1 MIRWLVLVCL
11 LSLNVFAKMPHTPR
25 NIQAPYVAA
34 DFWEQ
39 WSSDTP
45 RMALFIKVT
54 PQSFW
59 TGASAIGFTSNT
71 RNMTL
76 PGHPGITFYSA
87 PGVTPTLADQ
97 ILGETSSVDFQ
108 GIYQT
113 GIFERSDVIAG
124 KWNFAEIEVFSACW
138 DNTNLGEL
146 VHARGNLGE
155 FKDYQTYFTAE
166 GRGLLGRLSRE
177 VDEST
182 QRLCRVREFGD
193 TRCGK
198 VLTGSFTYDATTD
211 HASNVFTETAHG
223 MRTGEF
229 VSLSVVSG
237 SINGGLTA
245 NTGYY
250 VIKDTANTFKLAT
263 SLANARAGTNIT
275 GISDAV
281 GVVQVNRGVI
291 IVGGV
296 VYQLRQTFTTV
307 DPNASQVIYMPVSVN
322 QIYENLFRN
331 GKLTATSG
339 LNAGISREIAY
350 NSGYIDGQSLIHLKR
365 EFPYPVDAGT
375 DFTITAG
382 CVRTIEDCRKYGNAA
397 RFNGEPFVPNIENV
411 NRITSA
417 H

>member
-1 MIRWLVLVCL
+1 MIRLLVLVCL
-11 LSLNVFAKMPHTPR
+11 LSLNVFAMPHVPR

-34 DFWEQ
+34 DFWTQ
-39 WSSDTP
+39 WGSNTP

-146 VHARGNLGE
+146 VHAKGNLGE

-198 VLTGSFTYDATTD
+198 DLTTTVTLGGVAYKIRQTGVTGIGSTSGTD
-211 HASNVFTETAHG
+211 YPGAVIVFDTSTFSGNVP
-223 MRTGEF
+223 
-229 VSLSVVSG
+229 
-237 SINGGLTA
+237 A
-245 NTGYY
+245 NSAALGYY
-250 VIKDTANTFKLAT
+250 CPRFK
-263 SLANARAGTNIT
+263 NGT
-275 GISDAV
+275 
-281 GVVQVNRGVI
+281 
-291 IVGGV
+291 
-296 VYQLRQTFTTV
+296 L
-307 DPNASQVIYMPVSVN
+307 
-322 QIYENLFRN
+322 
-331 GKLTATSG
+331 KATSG
-339 LNAGISREIAY
+339 PNAGISREIAAAAE
-350 NSGYIDGQSLIHLKR
+350 STGGHPYINVYLKR
-365 EFPYPVDAGT
+365 AFPFTVDVNT
-375 DFTITAG
+375 TFTLTMG
-382 CVRTIEDCRKYGNAA
+382 CVRTIEDCRTFANAA

-417 H
+417 N

>member
-1 MIRWLVLVCL
+1 MIRLLVLVCL
-11 LSLNVFAKMPHTPR
+11 LSLNVFAMPHVPR
-25 NIQAPYVAA
+25 NIQAPFVAA
-34 DFWEQ
+34 DFWTQ
-39 WSSDTP
+39 WGSDTP

-198 VLTGSFTYDATTD
+198 NLNGTVTIDGKTYLLTY
-211 HASNVFTETAHG
+211 
-223 MRTGEF
+223 
-229 VSLSVVSG
+229 
-237 SINGGLTA
+237 
-245 NTGYY
+245 
-250 VIKDTANTFKLAT
+250 
-263 SLANARAGTNIT
+263 
-275 GISDAV
+275 
-281 GVVQVNRGVI
+281 
-291 IVGGV
+291 
-296 VYQLRQTFTTV
+296 
-307 DPNASQVIYMPVSVN
+307 PNASQDMGTAVSTGAVFLDPTSMVTVLYPDTPPN
-322 QIYENLFRN
+322 NYFRN
-331 GKLTATSG
+331 GKITGTSG
-339 LNAGISREIAY
+339 ANNGVSREISASIL
-350 NSGYIDGQSLIHLKR
+350 NVGGSHIKVSLKR
-365 EFPYPVDAGT
+365 AFPFLPNINDT
-375 DFTITAG
+375 FTIQAG